1 MTSANE
7 TQARAV
13 EWLLERR
20 DREDWSAED
29 QKQLDAWLAQSP
41 SHLIAYWRAEDGWS
55 RTELLAAFR
64 TPLRAEQEV
73 YTVGISLRRAL
84 ARVTAVLAVA
94 ICGAVAAY
102 YVLGTREQVYAT
114 GIGGKQSIALKDGSH
129 IDLNTDT
136 VLRTRFGDGMR
147 VVMVDKGEAYFQVK
161 HDPAHPFVVT
171 AAGNR
176 VVDLGTKFIVR
187 NDTDR
192 LEVSLLEGRARFEP
206 ADGARGGAK
215 VLAPGDVVIATRTS
229 IAIKRKTPKTVAD
242 ELGWQR
248 GVVVFDNTSL
258 GDAVSE
264 LNRYNRKKLIVADSS
279 VARMTIVGTFP
290 VNDIALVLE
299 AAKDVYGL
307 HVRDDRDEAVISR

>member
-1 MTSANE
+1 MSSAKE

-20 DREDWSAED
+20 DRGDWSVQD
-29 QKQLDAWLAQSP
+29 QERLDAWLAQSP
-41 SHLIAYWRAEDGWS
+41 SHLVAYWRAEDGWS
-55 RTELLAAFR
+55 RTELLSAFR
-64 TPLRAEQEV
+64 TTMRPERGAQV
-73 YTVGISLRRAL
+73 AGISLRHAL
-84 ARVTAVLAVA
+84 ARITAVLAVV
-94 ICGAVAAY
+94 ICGAAAAY
-102 YVLGTREQVYAT
+102 YTLGMREQVYAT
-114 GIGGKQSIALKDGSH
+114 GIGGKRSIVLADGSR

-136 VLRTRFGDGMR
+136 TVRARFGNGTR
-147 VVMVDKGEAYFQVK
+147 LVTVDKGEAYFQVK
-161 HDPAHPFVVT
+161 HDPGHPFVVT
-171 AAGNR
+171 AAGDR
-176 VVDLGTKFIVR
+176 IVDLGTKFIVR
-187 NDTDR
+187 NNADR

-206 ADGARGGAK
+206 EDGARGGAK
-215 VLAPGDVVIATRTS
+215 VLVPGDVVIATPTS
-229 IAIKRKTPKTVAD
+229 IATKRKTLKAVAN

-258 GDAVSE
+258 SDAVSE

-290 VNDIALVLE
+290 VNDIALVLD

>member
-1 MTSANE
+1 MSSAKE

-20 DREDWSAED
+20 DREDWSVQD
-29 QKQLDAWLAQSP
+29 QEQLDAWLAQSP
-41 SHLIAYWRAEDGWS
+41 SHLVAYWRAEDGWS
-55 RTELLAAFR
+55 RTELLSAFR
-64 TPLRAEQEV
+64 TPMRAERGAQV
-73 YTVGISLRRAL
+73 VGISLRRAL
-84 ARVTAVLAVA
+84 VRITAVLVVV
-94 ICGAVAAY
+94 ICGAAAAY
-102 YVLGTREQVYAT
+102 YILGMREQVYAT
-114 GIGGKQSIALKDGSH
+114 GIGGKRSIVLADGSR

-136 VLRTRFGDGMR
+136 TVRTRFGNGAR
-147 VVMVDKGEAYFQVK
+147 LVTVDKGEAYFQVK
-161 HDPAHPFVVT
+161 HDPGHPFVVT

-176 VVDLGTKFIVR
+176 IVDLGTKFIVR
-187 NDTDR
+187 NNTDR

-206 ADGARGGAK
+206 ADDTRGGAK
-215 VLAPGDVVIATRTS
+215 VLVPGDVVIATPTS
-229 IAIKRKTPKTVAD
+229 IATKRKTLKAVAN

-258 GDAVSE
+258 SDAVSE
-264 LNRYNRKKLIVADSS
+264 LNRYNRKKLIIADSS